1 MTNDKVTNLKT
12 SKATDPPTVSPYREL
27 SKNITFDNCG
37 FNCCIIALDLTIP
50 LFMFLSAIEIL
61 SDIVQN
67 SKLDEQEIERERD
80 VILREMEVSL
90 NKYKFTVNYF
100 CLWRLYFMIYQRW
113 NGSQWLVVCKRDVN
127 HLKIIYP
134 RYLRIVLRRQMFT
147 IARFLRIKVGWQY
160 MKSAV

>member
-27 SKNITFDNCG
+27 SKNITFDSCG
-37 FNCCIIALDLTIP
+37 FNCCIIALDLTLP

-100 CLWRLYFMIYQRW
+100 CL
-113 NGSQWLVVCKRDVN
+113 
-127 HLKIIYP
+127 
-134 RYLRIVLRRQMFT
+134 
-147 IARFLRIKVGWQY
+147 
-160 MKSAV
+160 

>member
-1 MTNDKVTNLKT
+1 
-12 SKATDPPTVSPYREL
+12 
-27 SKNITFDNCG
+27 
-37 FNCCIIALDLTIP
+37 
-50 LFMFLSAIEIL
+50 MFLSAIEIL

-90 NKYKFTVNYF
+90 NKYKYTVNYF
-100 CLWRLYFMIYQRW
+100 LFVTILFHDLSEMKWFTMTSFY
-113 NGSQWLVVCKRDVN
+113 KRDVN
-127 HLKIIYP
+127 HMKIIYP

-147 IARFLRIKVGWQY
+147 IARFLQIKVGWQY

>member
-1 MTNDKVTNLKT
+1 MWIQLLYHRIRSHVT
-12 SKATDPPTVSPYREL
+12 
-27 SKNITFDNCG
+27 I
-37 FNCCIIALDLTIP
+37 
-50 LFMFLSAIEIL
+50 MFLSAIEIL

-100 CLWRLYFMIYQRW
+100 CLWQLYFMIYQRW
-113 NGSQWLVVCKRDVN
+113 NGSQWPVVRKRDVN

-147 IARFLRIKVGWQY
+147 IARFLRIKVGRQY
-160 MKSAV
+160 MKSLSKFSLRNL

>member
-1 MTNDKVTNLKT
+1 MTNDKVTNLKAVKEHNFWQLWIQLLYHRIR
-12 SKATDPPTVSPYREL
+12 SHV
-27 SKNITFDNCG
+27 
-37 FNCCIIALDLTIP
+37 TI
-50 LFMFLSAIEIL
+50 MFLSAIEIL

-127 HLKIIYP
+127 HLKVIYP